1 MKEKVRWLLYRSDDV
16 YTEGEANWIRAC
28 RDQGEESLQTRFR
41 ILGKEG
47 ITRKWVALM
56 PSNL

>member
-1 MKEKVRWLLYRSDDV
+1 MKEKVRWLLYGSDDV
-16 YTEGEANWIRAC
+16 YTEGEANRVKAC

-47 ITRKWVALM
+47 ITWKWMVLM

>member
-1 MKEKVRWLLYRSDDV
+1 MKEKMRWLLYGSDDV
-16 YTEGEANWIRAC
+16 YTEGEANRVKAC

-47 ITRKWVALM
+47 ITWKWVVLM

>member
-1 MKEKVRWLLYRSDDV
+1 MKEKMRWLLYGSDDV
-16 YTEGEANWIRAC
+16 YTEGEANRVKAC

-47 ITRKWVALM
+47 IT
-56 PSNL
+56 